1 MPMDDQPITR
11 PSLLVFLRDP
21 DNGRAWSQFVA
32 IYSPL
37 VYRFARRHGLQ
48 ETDAADVTQEVFY
61 AVARNI
67 RQFDYDREKGS
78 FHGWLIAI
86 ARSKLQ
92 NFLNKQQAKN
102 QGIGGTEALSLFEQQ
117 PSSDD
122 EDAFV
127 EREHR
132 RCLFDWAVGQIRG
145 DFQESTWQAFWQ
157 TSVEGKNTKEVA
169 DLLGITVGAVYI
181 ARSRVLSRLKE
192 TIQQVEE

>member
-1 MPMDDQPITR
+1 MDNQPITR
-11 PSLLVFLRDP
+11 PSLLVCLRDP

-61 AVARNI
+61 TVARNI

-78 FHGWLIAI
+78 FHGWLIAV

-92 NFLNKQQAKN
+92 NFINKRQGKN
-102 QGIGGTEALSLFEQQ
+102 QGIGGTEALSLFEHQ
-117 PSSDD
+117 PSRDD
-122 EDAFV
+122 EDAFL
-127 EREHR
+127 EQEHR

-145 DFQESTWQAFWQ
+145 GFQESTWQAFWQ
-157 TSVEGKNTKEVA
+157 TTMEGKDSKSVA

-181 ARSRVLSRLKE
+181 ARSRVLSKLKE